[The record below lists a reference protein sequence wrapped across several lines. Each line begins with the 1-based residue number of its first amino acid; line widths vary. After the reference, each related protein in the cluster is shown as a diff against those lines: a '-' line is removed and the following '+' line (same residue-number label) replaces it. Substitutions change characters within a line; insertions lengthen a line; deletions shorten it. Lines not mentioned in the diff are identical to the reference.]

1 MIRRDS
7 TDEGQT
13 VVGREPLPG
22 TSRDSNTGHVSAGLD
37 NNLGVIS
44 PLAWTL
50 DGHIRVSEAPRGRS
64 LPLPDFVS
72 IERLFYG
79 LKSIA

>member
-7 TDEGQT
+7 GGEIQT
-13 VVGREPLPG
+13 AADREPRPG
-22 TSRDSNTGHVSAGLD
+22 TSRDSNTSHVAAGLD

-72 IERLFYG
+72 IE
-79 LKSIA
+79 SIF